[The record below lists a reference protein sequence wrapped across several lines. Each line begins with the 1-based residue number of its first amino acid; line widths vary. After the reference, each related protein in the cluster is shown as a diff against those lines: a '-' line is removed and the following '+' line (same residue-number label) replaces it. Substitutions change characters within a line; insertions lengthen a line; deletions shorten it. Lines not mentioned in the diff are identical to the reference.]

1 MVNPVSKRAG
11 KGQRCAVCGNIIRTT
26 DNVYRISKGS
36 LKTAGWTEKGEWGY
50 IHRPCFALATQSP
63 DALMAEL
70 KRQAAT

>member
-1 MVNPVSKRAG
+1 M
-11 KGQRCAVCGNIIRTT
+11 
-26 DNVYRISKGS
+26 VYRLAKGS
-36 LKTAGWTEKGEWGY
+36 LKTDGWVEKGEWGF